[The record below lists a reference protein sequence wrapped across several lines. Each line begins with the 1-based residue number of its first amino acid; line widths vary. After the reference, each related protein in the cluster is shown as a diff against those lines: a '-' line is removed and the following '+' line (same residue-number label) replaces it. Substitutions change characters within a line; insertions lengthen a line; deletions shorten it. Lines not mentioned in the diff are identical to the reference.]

1 MAYEPSVNQEMI
13 AIPVMRGR
21 VAPVLNWCS
30 RLMIFPASPENGKAR
45 ELRIPELEAVA
56 RLQLLQAKG
65 VSILICGALS
75 ADLDYCAT
83 QLGLRVIP
91 GVSGEVDEVLQAY
104 RQNRLDRPEFWLP
117 GCRGPRRY
125 RQDLGKENCLANATD
140 QGGQEIM
147 PGGTG
152 GRGAGRGQAGGQG
165 GRCRGAAG
173 GPGAG
178 MPEAC
183 ICPACGAQAPHERGI
198 PCFQVS
204 CPKCG
209 QPMCGS
215 KPGGL

>member
-30 RLMIFPASPENGKAR
+30 RLMIFPASPENGRAR

-56 RLQLLQAKG
+56 RLQLLQSKG

-75 ADLDYCAT
+75 ADLDYCAA
-83 QLGLRVIP
+83 QLGLRIIP
-91 GVSGEVDEVLQAY
+91 GVSGEIDEVLQAY

-125 RQDLGKENCLANATD
+125 RQDLGKENCLANAAD

-147 PGGTG
+147 PREQAVGEQVED
-152 GRGAGRGQAGGQG
+152 RAGAREADAGEPI
-165 GRCRGAAG
+165 AA
-173 GPGAG
+173 
-178 MPEAC
+178 
-183 ICPACGAQAPHERGI
+183 
-198 PCFQVS
+198 
-204 CPKCG
+204 
-209 QPMCGS
+209 
-215 KPGGL
+215 

>member
-1 MAYEPSVNQEMI
+1 MAYEQPVNQEMI

-75 ADLDYCAT
+75 ADLDYCAA

-91 GVSGEVDEVLQAY
+91 GVSGEIDEVLQAY

-117 GCRGPRRY
+117 GCRGPYVIARTWGRKIVWPAP
-125 RQDLGKENCLANATD
+125 QIKEGKESC
-140 QGGQEIM
+140 QKE
-147 PGGTG
+147 
-152 GRGAGRGQAGGQG
+152 QAVGELVED
-165 GRCRGAAG
+165 R
-173 GPGAG
+173 PGAR
-178 MPEAC
+178 EADAGEL
-183 ICPACGAQAPHERGI
+183 IAA
-198 PCFQVS
+198 
-204 CPKCG
+204 
-209 QPMCGS
+209 
-215 KPGGL
+215 